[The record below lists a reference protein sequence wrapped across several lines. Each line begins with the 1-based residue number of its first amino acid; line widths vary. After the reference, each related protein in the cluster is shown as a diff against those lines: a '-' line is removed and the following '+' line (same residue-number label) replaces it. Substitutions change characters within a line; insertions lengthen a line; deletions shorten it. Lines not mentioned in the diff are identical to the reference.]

1 MGVPAFAP
9 DTPMLPAYQI
19 ARSFQ
24 QENNRSLPPASDAA
38 RCSATLPL
46 PPYRLRTA
54 CYDRKR
60 YKFAH
65 HSTPNNKKSLSA
77 FILLRFPLKINI
89 PLIAVY
95 DLYTVFAVH
104 YPQGGD
110 AIVLL

>member
-1 MGVPAFAP
+1 MGASAFAP
-9 DTPMLPAYQI
+9 DTPMLPACQI

-24 QENNRSLPPASDAA
+24 QENNHSLPPASDAA
-38 RCSATLPL
+38 LCSAMLPL
-46 PPYRLRTA
+46 PLYRLRID
-54 CYDRKR
+54 CYVRKR

-65 HSTPNNKKSLSA
+65 HSTPNNKKSLST

-89 PLIAVY
+89 SLIAVY